1 MAANFTA
8 VPVLDYSLALSPSTK
23 PLFIKQLRNAAI
35 NVGFLYL
42 SNTPVDGKLT
52 EDLINFIPKMFD
64 LPQEH
69 KEKIRM
75 RNSPHFLGYSKFGAE
90 LTKGKVDMR
99 EQFDIATKHECQWK
113 DGDPDYKRL
122 WGPSQWPDEA
132 LIPGFRSTLEQ
143 YLEQVHA
150 LADSFVTVLSESIG
164 LGPDGLSKFYDTPEL
179 MQHRSKIVQYPVV
192 NERSPSNQGV
202 GPHYDAGFVTV
213 LLQASPHEG
222 LQVQNLRG
230 EWIDA
235 KPIPGTFV
243 VNFGRALEFATQ
255 GIVRATSHRVLSP
268 PLGSTSPR
276 YSVPFFHNIGLD
288 VRVSDKQYQ
297 LEFPSQI
304 LDLRDKR
311 GQTADTDS
319 VNFSEFGTEPSGH
332 VNLVGRIKSHPD
344 VAEQHY
350 HALFKRYFPEGL
362 PEHGSAY

>member
-1 MAANFTA
+1 MDANFTA
-8 VPVLDYSLALSPSTK
+8 VPILDYSLALSPSTK
-23 PLFIKQLRNAAI
+23 PLFIEQLRNAAI

-42 SNTPVDGKLT
+42 SNTPVDGNLT
-52 EDLINFIPKMFD
+52 EELINFIPKTFG
-64 LPQEH
+64 LPQEE

-99 EQFDIATKHECQWK
+99 EQFDIATKHECRWK
-113 DGDPDYKRL
+113 EGDPDYKRL
-122 WGPSQWPDEA
+122 WGPSQVYTYLECC
-132 LIPGFRSTLEQ
+132 LQQLTLYSGFRSTLEQ

-150 LADSFVTVLSESIG
+150 LADSFVTVLSEAIG

-202 GPHYDAGFVTV
+202 GPHYDAGFVTI

-243 VNFGRALEFATQ
+243 FATQ

-288 VRVSDKQYQ
+288 V
-297 LEFPSQI
+297 LPSQI
-304 LDLRDKR
+304 LALRDKR
-311 GQTADTDS
+311 GQIADTDS
-319 VNFSEFGTEPSGH
+319 VNFSEFGTEPYGY
-332 VNLVGRIKSHPD
+332 VNLVGRVKSHPD

-350 HALFKRYFPEGL
+350 HNLFKRYFPEGL